1 MADHNS
7 IMDALKKEKTVAYL
21 DLEFCNERT
30 THHNVPVAAGV
41 SYRRGGREL
50 ESYDTLIWCGDEYE
64 LWDEHLLRIGY
75 EEQTLRKFGR
85 PMEEVTGDLFAAH
98 EKYRPEYY
106 ISLGRQDEELL
117 KRFITREPEGWEFYD
132 AVRFLPGRLSLKYD
146 ISLERYAYICGIPFV
161 HKFQPLDDARCLA
174 EIFACVCRGGADMAR
189 RREVEEEYDKKMF
202 VAQYKNKRQA
212 YEYLLGLESL
222 TPAQKE
228 KMRGYEEYLNG
239 NRKKFLECAGDL
251 QA

>member
-1 MADHNS
+1 
-7 IMDALKKEKTVAYL
+7 
-21 DLEFCNERT
+21 
-30 THHNVPVAAGV
+30 
-41 SYRRGGREL
+41 
-50 ESYDTLIWCGDEYE
+50 
-64 LWDEHLLRIGY
+64 
-75 EEQTLRKFGR
+75 
-85 PMEEVTGDLFAAH
+85 
-98 EKYRPEYY
+98 
-106 ISLGRQDEELL
+106 
-117 KRFITREPEGWEFYD
+117 
-132 AVRFLPGRLSLKYD
+132 
-146 ISLERYAYICGIPFV
+146 
-161 HKFQPLDDARCLA
+161 
-174 EIFACVCRGGADMAR
+174 MAR